1 MILAPHFTVEEM
13 LKSSDHPDLAGGV
26 YDTPPD
32 VLVNLARL
40 AWSVLH
46 PLRQRFGPIVI
57 TSGYRPR
64 ALNAK
69 VGGSHTSRHL
79 TGCAVDFELR
89 RHPSAQ
95 AWEEICNG
103 GIPWEWDRL
112 AFYAGAQA
120 SGRFHVDID
129 PESEDQ
135 RGLLYLGDG
144 DWRQV

>member
-13 LKSSDHPDLAGGV
+13 LKSSDHPELAGGL

-89 RHPSAQ
+89 RYPAEK
-95 AWEEICNG
+95 AWQEICKKG
-103 GIPWEWDRL
+103 GGEWDRL
-112 AFYAGAQA
+112 ALYEQR
-120 SGRFHVDID
+120 GRFHVDID

-144 DWRQV
+144 GWRQV

>member
-1 MILAPHFTVEEM
+1 MILAPHFTVEE
-13 LKSSDHPDLAGGV
+13 LLVSRDHPELAASV
-26 YDTPPD
+26 HEAPPD
-32 VLVNLARL
+32 VLVHLARL
-40 AWSVLH
+40 TWSVLH

-79 TGCAVDFELR
+79 TGCAVDFVM
-89 RHPSAQ
+89 RHPAAH
-95 AWEEICNG
+95 AWKEICNG
-103 GIPWEWDRL
+103 TMVRRQFDRL
-112 AFYAGAQA
+112 AFYEQR
-120 SGRFHVDID
+120 GRFHVDID

-144 DWRQV
+144 GWRQV

>member
-1 MILAPHFTVEEM
+1 M

-32 VLVNLARL
+32 VLVHLARL
-40 AWSVLH
+40 TWSVLH

-69 VGGSHTSRHL
+69 VGGSRTSRHL

-89 RHPSAQ
+89 RFPAEK
-95 AWEEICNG
+95 AWQEICKKG
-103 GIPWEWDRL
+103 GGEWDRL
-112 AFYAGAQA
+112 AFYEQR
-120 SGRFHVDID
+120 GRFHVDID

-144 DWRQV
+144 GWRQV

>member
-1 MILAPHFTVEEM
+1 MILAPHFTVEE
-13 LKSSDHPDLAGGV
+13 LLVSRDHPELAASV
-26 YDTPPD
+26 HEAPPD

-40 AWSVLH
+40 TWSVLH

-79 TGCAVDFELR
+79 IGCAVDFELR
-89 RHPSAQ
+89 RYPAEK
-95 AWEEICNG
+95 AWQEICKKG
-103 GIPWEWDRL
+103 GGEWDRL

-144 DWRQV
+144 GWRQV